1 MKRLFIDKRSY
12 DKEPF
17 SVLADLQSLRMGQL
31 CGRCMQLLRDFISF
45 VQRTS
50 SDLVQGIK
58 ECLTLISKCS
68 CLKQNSTK
76 NRQLYKPILQPHE
89 RVTAQEFL
97 QHIETVNIP
106 LPVEHLEPFYALLSS
121 ADLEVQ
127 QMSSLSLVNFL
138 LEGNKSNREA
148 IGAARGVTPLL
159 SLAKSYDPRVQQ
171 NAVGAIL
178 NLTQSEK
185 IQQVLCKEGALPVL
199 ALLLE
204 SPDSEVQY
212 YSCAALS
219 NLAANVQHHKALLRP
234 SDRFLLRTLISLL
247 SSSVDKVQTQTEA
260 DIQAEMVAEN
270 ALPKLCSLLASGSE
284 DVRRASIALL
294 WILSQHP
301 PNQDTLACAEL
312 LQSLGTLLAAHK
324 TDSVIVGHT
333 ACIIKNLSLS
343 KNRQRITESRCV
355 EGLLRTML
363 LTDTQ
368 EDSLCYVTSC
378 LAELAKQEGVMLHMV
393 QWMDEP
399 LTKHLVRLAGQL
411 EYPEPSF
418 HAASIIQH
426 MIGHEKMMILWKH
439 HIGEIQAYV
448 KNFLTHQEVRFQQL
462 GISTFC
468 RLRAGVYFISAA
480 ALTLE
485 AGLAGPGRV
494 LPVHVSGGQVRS
506 PHARA
511 GGRGPAGQSYLQRA
525 WVVLGLEKDLVE
537 QQSSIGELTEE
548 SQQEQKR
555 PRKTEKKEVRED
567 QIYALELDTN
577 WHGTTFTSTTKPL
590 PSKMM
595 INRESWCNLISR
607 HKMAQILANES
618 VGGSLKTA
626 SYTDVCDHLNDTA
639 TSGALH
645 LAAPLGKNMNCLS
658 RPETKPVCHN
668 IVQAA
673 KANSIRAYNR
683 DTAVDPLA

>member
-1 MKRLFIDKRSY
+1 
-12 DKEPF
+12 
-17 SVLADLQSLRMGQL
+17 MGQL
-31 CGRCMQLLRDFISF
+31 CGRCMQLLRDFIGF
-45 VQRTS
+45 VQRMS

-68 CLKQNSTK
+68 CLKQNSSK

-97 QHIETVNIP
+97 QHIETDFEMSPLGKDPLEALRTLSFSENPGLQQSAALYYLHMSQHMNIP

-138 LEGNKSNREA
+138 LEGNIDKELVIQMGLLEPILDLLESEDPTVQCNSCACIMTLAVSESNREA
-148 IGAARGVTPLL
+148 IGAARGITPLL

-247 SSSVDKVQTQTEA
+247 SSSVDKVSSQACVCLRNLATSA

-343 KNRQRITESRCV
+343 KNRQRITESCCV

-368 EDSLCYVTSC
+368 EDSLRYVTSC
-378 LAELAKQEGVMLHMV
+378 LAELAKQEGAMLHMV

-439 HIGEIQAYV
+439 HIGEIQAYI

-468 RLRAGVYFISAA
+468 RLRADLDFSLAFRESQMA
-480 ALTLE
+480 KLLE
-485 AGLAGPGRV
+485 
-494 LPVHVSGGQVRS
+494 QVR
-506 PHARA
+506 
-511 GGRGPAGQSYLQRA
+511 
-525 WVVLGLEKDLVE
+525 
-537 QQSSIGELTEE
+537 QQTEE
-548 SQQEQKR
+548 TQELLR
-555 PRKTEKKEVRED
+555 VAMCHED
-567 QIYALELDTN
+567 
-577 WHGTTFTSTTKPL
+577 S
-590 PSKMM
+590 
-595 INRESWCNLISR
+595 
-607 HKMAQILANES
+607 
-618 VGGSLKTA
+618 
-626 SYTDVCDHLNDTA
+626 
-639 TSGALH
+639 
-645 LAAPLGKNMNCLS
+645 
-658 RPETKPVCHN
+658 
-668 IVQAA
+668 
-673 KANSIRAYNR
+673 
-683 DTAVDPLA
+683 